1 MNAWLFTVTTPAR
14 SLRWPRSSVLLAI
27 GMVVVAANL
36 RPAAAGVGPLIDRIQ
51 SDTGL
56 SNAGADVLVALPVFC
71 FGALAPLAPALAR
84 RFGSRTAIAGALVLL
99 LVGLL
104 VRLLPGLAFLFV
116 GTAIAGTA
124 IAIGNVLLP
133 VLVRGNFPD
142 RVGLLTGMYSTTLIG
157 FAALAAG
164 VSVPVAD
171 AFGGGWR
178 PGLAIWAVPAAVAL
192 VVWAPQL
199 RRRRDGSAPPADEV
213 AGARSLLHDRVAWAV
228 TMFFAIQS
236 AGFYATLAWLPS
248 VFHSHGASSSKAGL
262 LLSIALVVGLIP
274 ALTVPTM
281 AARASDQRA
290 FVFGFVACIAAGW
303 IGVIVAPMSLPYL
316 WVVLLGFGQN
326 AAFPLALTL
335 IVLRGGTVT
344 STAGLSTLVQTVGYM
359 IAAVAPLAIGAVHDV
374 SGSWTP
380 ALFVLLALLVPQL
393 FVGLAAARDRTVS
406 PAGATGAPALDRA

>member
-1 MNAWLFTVTTPAR
+1 LNRPRV
-14 SLRWPRSSVLLAI
+14 SWPRSSVLLVM
-27 GMVVVAANL
+27 GMVLVAANL
-36 RPAAAGVGPLIDRIQ
+36 RPAAAGIGPLIDRIQ

-56 SNAGADVLVALPVFC
+56 SNAGADVLVALPVLC

-84 RFGSRTAIAGALVLL
+84 RFGPRPAIAGALGLL
-99 LVGLL
+99 LLGLL
-104 VRLLPGLAFLFV
+104 VRLLPGLGFLFV

-124 IAIGNVLLP
+124 IAVGNVLLP

-142 RVGLLTGMYSTTLIG
+142 RLGLVTGMYSTALIG

-164 VSVPVAD
+164 VSVPVAN

-178 PGLAIWAVPAAVAL
+178 AGLAVWAIPAAIAL
-192 VVWAPQL
+192 VVWAPQVA
-199 RRRRDGSAPPADEV
+199 RRRDGAASPADQI
-213 AGARSLLHDRVAWAV
+213 AGARSLLHDKVAWAV

-262 LLSIALVVGLIP
+262 LLSIALIAGLIP
-274 ALTVPTM
+274 ALAVPTF
-281 AARASDQRA
+281 AARTRDQRA
-290 FVFGFVACIAAGW
+290 FVCVFVAIIATGW
-303 IGVIVAPMSLPYL
+303 IGVIVAPMSVPYL

-344 STAGLSTLVQTVGYM
+344 STAGLSTLVQTVGYL
-359 IAAVAPLAIGAVHDV
+359 IAAVAPFAIGAVHDIT
-374 SGSWTP
+374 GSWTP

-393 FVGLAAARDRTVS
+393 IVGLAAARDRVVA
-406 PAGATGAPALDRA
+406 PAGIGRVPALDRA

>member
-1 MNAWLFTVTTPAR
+1 MSRPG
-14 SLRWPRSSVLLAI
+14 SSGVLAI
-27 GMVVVAANL
+27 GMVLVAANL

-56 SNAGADVLVALPVFC
+56 SNAGADVLVALPVLC
-71 FGALAPLAPALAR
+71 FGALAPLAPTLAR
-84 RFGSRTAIAGALVLL
+84 RFGARPAVAGAMALL
-99 LVGLL
+99 LLGLL
-104 VRLLPGLAFLFV
+104 VRLMPGLGFLFV

-124 IAIGNVLLP
+124 IAVGNVLLP
-133 VLVRGNFPD
+133 VLVRRNFPE
-142 RVGLLTGMYSTTLIG
+142 RVGLVTGMYSTTLIG

-178 PGLAIWAVPAAVAL
+178 PGLAVWAIPAVIAL
-192 VVWAPQL
+192 LIWAPQL
-199 RRRRDGSAPPADEV
+199 ARRESPAGAPGDQV
-213 AGARSLLHDRVAWAV
+213 AGARSLLHDKVAWAV
-228 TMFFAIQS
+228 TLFFAIQS

-248 VFHSHGASSSKAGL
+248 VFHSHGASTARGGL
-262 LLSIALVVGLIP
+262 LLSIALVVGLVP
-274 ALTVPTM
+274 ALTVPAM
-281 AARASDQRA
+281 AARARDQRA
-290 FVFGFVACIAAGW
+290 FVWAFVACIATGW
-303 IGVIVAPMSLPYL
+303 IGVIVAPMWAPYL

-344 STAGLSTLVQTVGYM
+344 STAGLSTLVQTVGYL
-359 IAAVAPLAIGAVHDV
+359 IAAMAPFAIGAVHDI

-393 FVGLAAARDRTVS
+393 IVGLEAARDRRVV
-406 PAGATGAPALDRA
+406 PAGAGGVAALDRA

>member
-1 MNAWLFTVTTPAR
+1 MASRRIPRR
-14 SLRWPRSSVLLAI
+14 SAQDERLNRRRPSWPRSSVLLAI

-36 RPAAAGVGPLIDRIQ
+36 RPAAAGIGPLIDRIQ

-56 SNAGADVLVALPVFC
+56 SNAGADILVALPVFC
-71 FGALAPLAPALAR
+71 FGALAPLAPVLAR
-84 RFGSRTAIAGALVLL
+84 RFGARPAIGGAMALL
-99 LVGLL
+99 LAGLL
-104 VRLLPGLAFLFV
+104 VRLLPGIAFLFV

-133 VLVRGNFPD
+133 VLVRGNFPE
-142 RVGLLTGMYSTTLIG
+142 RVGLVTGMYSTTLIG

-178 PGLAIWAVPAAVAL
+178 PGLAIWAVPAVIAL
-192 VVWAPQL
+192 LVWSPQL
-199 RRRRDGSAPPADEV
+199 ARRQTAGDAPGDQV
-213 AGARSLLHDRVAWAV
+213 AGARSLLRDKVAWAV
-228 TMFFAIQS
+228 TLFFAIQS

-248 VFHSHGASSSKAGL
+248 VFHSHGASSSRAGL

-281 AARASDQRA
+281 AARAHDQVA
-290 FVFGFVACIAAGW
+290 FVWAFVTCIAAGW
-303 IGVIVAPMSLPYL
+303 IGVIVAPMWAPYL
-316 WVVLLGFGQN
+316 WVVLLGLGQN

-344 STAGLSTLVQTVGYM
+344 STSALSTLVQTVGYL
-359 IAAVAPLAIGAVHDV
+359 VASVGPLAISAVHGIT
-374 SGSWTP
+374 GSWTP

-393 FVGLAAARDRTVS
+393 IAGLAAARDRTVV
-406 PAGATGAPALDRA
+406 PAVG